1 MKAVFPNTVRM
12 KTKECTKVKFVDE
25 VAAEFYITKLK
36 KTSMRKKTPLRAY
49 LCPFCSSWH
58 LTSRP
63 DYIGLKQDV
72 KNDEIQKLKERHRN
86 QLTDR
91 DNRIKSLE
99 RKLQKAYDRNFE
111 LNQQVM
117 AYQKQA
123 LKEAISKTIS

>member
-1 MKAVFPNTVRM
+1 M
-12 KTKECTKVKFVDE
+12 KECTKVKFVDE
-25 VAAEFYITKLK
+25 VAAEFYIAKLK

-123 LKEAISKTIS
+123 LKEAISKKAL